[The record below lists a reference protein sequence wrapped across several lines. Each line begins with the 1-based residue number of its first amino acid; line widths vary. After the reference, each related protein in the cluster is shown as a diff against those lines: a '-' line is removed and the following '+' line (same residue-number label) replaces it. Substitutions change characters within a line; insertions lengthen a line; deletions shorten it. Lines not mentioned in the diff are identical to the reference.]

1 MTAQGGQYNVD
12 VPTGLQMLLRHLG
25 PDVLQIHHVQPTGDL
40 AFSTRDTR
48 ELVDALMDTI
58 QDSATDEVLSV
69 HAALLLGSGQELA
82 PLGYVL
88 PRLAPL
94 LSSEDKH
101 SRYWAAL
108 ALEFAAPAPGN
119 EDMVREPSDPR
130 ESLPR
135 IAEKY
140 PEVSDV
146 AESVKQDYLQQ
157 NARQPESHRP
167 RPA

>member
-1 MTAQGGQYNVD
+1 MTAQGEQYNVD
-12 VPTGLQMLLRHLG
+12 MPPGLQQLLRHLG
-25 PDVLQIHHVQPTGDL
+25 PDLLQIHRVQPTGDL
-40 AFSTRDTR
+40 AFSTRDTQK
-48 ELVDALMDTI
+48 LVDALLDTI
-58 QDSATDEVLSV
+58 RDSDSDEVLSV

-94 LSSEDKH
+94 LSSEDKY

-119 EDMVREPSDPR
+119 EDMVRDPSDPS

-135 IAEKY
+135 IAERY

-146 AESVKQDYLQQ
+146 AEFVKQDYLQQ
-157 NARQPESHRP
+157 NAREPESHRP